1 MKAEDPTLTFVSLF
15 DIENR
20 MDAKTEAK
28 GQKKSCLDH
37 TTPHRKI
44 PLLAVMATEGYD
56 DEAKG
61 SEVNNPMM
69 SPQIHRRG
77 TMLLNADGELDTT
90 ARSGTTQQHEDVD
103 DEGGESDDESD
114 NDSYFDSNERRRD
127 PSDFAAEAKASRR
140 LSVQEKGEKVRPFWG
155 EECATTKCR
164 IKEKGKLMLPSP
176 YRLAFSSFPSLIT
189 HSSTPPPLFPGLGL
203 PARHAQK

>member
-1 MKAEDPTLTFVSLF
+1 
-15 DIENR
+15 
-20 MDAKTEAK
+20 
-28 GQKKSCLDH
+28 
-37 TTPHRKI
+37 
-44 PLLAVMATEGYD
+44 MATEGYD

-140 LSVQEKGEKVRPFWG
+140 LSVQEKGEKALGYLQDMLRNNAPVQSSNRRSVDWDAMPKSALEADIIA
-155 EECATTKCR
+155 EEKRIAREEAEAGKQWYDKLDDITTVC
-164 IKEKGKLMLPSP
+164 
-176 YRLAFSSFPSLIT
+176 PSLVGYLEDNNV
-189 HSSTPPPLFPGLGL
+189 SLDY
-203 PARHAQK
+203 AERAC